1 MNKLVTIKYRIM
13 TVNDIKDVQILVN
26 LKDGQKLISV
36 TDEPFVLFAIA
47 SFVKFVKV
55 DETKFGSMPLKEIL

>member
-1 MNKLVTIKYRIM
+1 M
-13 TVNDIKDVQILVN
+13 TANDIKDVQILVN

-47 SFVKFVKV
+47 SFVKFAKV
-55 DETKFGSMPLKEIL
+55 DETKFGSMPLKEIMKK

>member
-1 MNKLVTIKYRIM
+1 M

-26 LKDGQKLISV
+26 LKDGQKLFGK
-36 TDEPFVLFAIA
+36 TDDPFVLFAIA

-55 DETKFGSMPLKEIL
+55 DETKFGSMPLK

>member
-1 MNKLVTIKYRIM
+1 M

-26 LKDGQKLISV
+26 LKDGKKLFGK
-36 TDEPFVLFAIA
+36 TDDPFVLFVIA

-55 DETKFGSMPLKEIL
+55 DETKFGSMPLKEIMKK

>member
-1 MNKLVTIKYRIM
+1 MMNKDNCIT
-13 TVNDIKDVQILVN
+13 TGDIKNVQLLVN
-26 LKDGQKLISV
+26 LKDGQKLVSV

-55 DETKFGSMPLKEIL
+55 DEAKFSSMPLKEIL

>member
-1 MNKLVTIKYRIM
+1 M
-13 TVNDIKDVQILVN
+13 TANDIKDVQLLVN
-26 LKDGQKLISV
+26 LKDGQKLFGV

-55 DETKFGSMPLKEIL
+55 DETKFESLPLKEIL

>member
-1 MNKLVTIKYRIM
+1 M
-13 TVNDIKDVQILVN
+13 TVNDIKDVQLLVN
-26 LKDGQKLISV
+26 LKDGQKLFGK
-36 TDEPFVLFAIA
+36 TDDPFVLFAIV

>member
-1 MNKLVTIKYRIM
+1 M

-36 TDEPFVLFAIA
+36 TDEPFVLFAIV

>member
-1 MNKLVTIKYRIM
+1 M

-26 LKDGQKLISV
+26 LKDGQKLFGA
-36 TDEPFVLFAIA
+36 TDDTCVLFAIA

-55 DETKFGSMPLKEIL
+55 DETKFGSMPLK

>member
-1 MNKLVTIKYRIM
+1 M
-13 TVNDIKDVQILVN
+13 TVNDIKDVQLLVN
-26 LKDGQKLISV
+26 LKDGQKLFGV

-55 DETKFGSMPLKEIL
+55 DETKFESLPLKEIMKKVE

>member
-1 MNKLVTIKYRIM
+1 M

-26 LKDGQKLISV
+26 LKDGQKLFGK
-36 TDEPFVLFAIA
+36 TDDPFVLFAIA

-55 DETKFGSMPLKEIL
+55 DETKFESLPLKGIMKK

>member
-1 MNKLVTIKYRIM
+1 M

-26 LKDGQKLISV
+26 LKDGQKLFGK
-36 TDEPFVLFAIA
+36 TDDPFVLFAIA

-55 DETKFGSMPLKEIL
+55 DETKFGSMPLKDILKM

>member
-1 MNKLVTIKYRIM
+1 M

-26 LKDGQKLISV
+26 LKDGQKLFGK
-36 TDEPFVLFAIA
+36 TDDPFVLFAIA

-55 DETKFGSMPLKEIL
+55 DGTKFGSMPLKEIMKT

>member
-1 MNKLVTIKYRIM
+1 M

-26 LKDGQKLISV
+26 LKDGQKLFGV
-36 TDEPFVLFAIA
+36 TDDPFVLLIIA

-55 DETKFGSMPLKEIL
+55 DETKFESLPLKEIMKK